1 MILKQV
7 IRYTNAPALEAT
19 WVRYDQLPDVEVPAS
34 PALYDKDGNEVQAAA
49 EAHTKPGEILETVL
63 KCHAYSNHP
72 EQIEQLR
79 TDLGDDLPKYEEL
92 INEVASTYTPPPPPT
107 DEEHNETI
115 YFQIDQLERQYMLP
129 RITREATILQLE
141 TWALSKG
148 YPLDQF
154 RIANKGYRGLK
165 ELDEQM
171 QQLRG
176 QLK

>member
-1 MILKQV
+1 MILQSV
-7 IRYTNAPALEAT
+7 IQYENAPAIEAT
-19 WVRYDQLPDVEVPAS
+19 WVDENNVV
-34 PALYDKDGNEVQAAA
+34 
-49 EAHTKPGEILETVL
+49 I

-72 EQIEQLR
+72 EQIQQLC
-79 TDLGDDLPKYEEL
+79 TDLGEELLQYEEL
-92 INEVASTYTPPPPPT
+92 ISEVAATYVLPPPPT
-107 DEEHNETI
+107 DEEHNESI
-115 YFQIDQLERQYMLP
+115 YFQIDQLERHYMMP

-165 ELDEQM
+165 ELDEQI